1 MLSKPQLARLF
12 GDVNI
17 TAVDY
22 ILDTVGMNVAQLHEA
37 FNAVDI
43 LLVLMYISSHFEP
56 LGVRLSI
63 LDVVEGFCDDDGD
76 YESRVWA
83 RNVALKFNIP
93 KHRVEALVEL
103 LHGKMDDIADYIL
116 EIFRYDTCDTLK
128 AKHEEGNPLPR
139 AGGLRGA
146 KPISWFSSSS

>member
-1 MLSKPQLARLF
+1 
-12 GDVNI
+12 VNV

-22 ILDTVGMNVAQLHEA
+22 ILETVGMTVPQLHEA

-63 LDVVEGFCDDDGD
+63 LDVVEGFCDDDGEYD
-76 YESRVWA
+76 HKVWP
-83 RNVALKFNIP
+83 RNVAAKFNLNQRRIETY
-93 KHRVEALVEL
+93 VDL
-103 LHGKMDDIADYIL
+103 LHGKMVDIADYIQ
-116 EIFRYDTCDTLK
+116 EIFRYDTCDTLQANSQEAEPM
-128 AKHEEGNPLPR
+128 AK

-146 KPISWFSSSS
+146 KPISWFSSAS